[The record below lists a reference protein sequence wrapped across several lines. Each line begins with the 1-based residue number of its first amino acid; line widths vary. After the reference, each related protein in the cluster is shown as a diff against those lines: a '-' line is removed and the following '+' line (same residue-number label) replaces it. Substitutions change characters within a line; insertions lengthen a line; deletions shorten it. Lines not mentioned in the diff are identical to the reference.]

1 MLSSPIQPSHP
12 INYHS
17 LQSTLSAS
25 VPSSA
30 SAAIKTKNKSTKTMT
45 PVPSSDLKSSPA
57 VKIQTE
63 DNFNIPNN
71 TLRIGSRKSKLAV
84 KQSEIVGGVITKRFP
99 QISTPIVTVSTLGDQ
114 FQNKPLYSFGG
125 KALWTKEL
133 EILLLESVGEYEKI
147 DLIVHSL
154 KDMPTSLPDEFELGC
169 ILEREDPRDAL
180 VMKLDSPYKSLG
192 DLPDGSVVGTSS
204 VRRSAQL
211 LKNFPHLQFKS
222 VRGNINT
229 RLSKL
234 DDPEQ
239 GYDCIILAAAGLLRL
254 NLDSRITQYLNE
266 DIMYHAVGQ
275 GALGIEV
282 RKNDPV
288 LSKVCKEIIHFESA
302 ICCAAERSLLKF
314 LEGGCSVP
322 VGCKTTYNES
332 NKTLELKAI
341 VLSTDGKES
350 VEDKLTATVESI
362 KDAQELGVNLA
373 KIMIENGAKKILD
386 EINFDKINEIK
397 QAGLTNQN

>member
-1 MLSSPIQPSHP
+1 M
-12 INYHS
+12 
-17 LQSTLSAS
+17 
-25 VPSSA
+25 
-30 SAAIKTKNKSTKTMT
+30 
-45 PVPSSDLKSSPA
+45 
-57 VKIQTE
+57 
-63 DNFNIPNN
+63 
-71 TLRIGSRKSKLAV
+71 
-84 KQSEIVGGVITKRFP
+84 
-99 QISTPIVTVSTLGDQ
+99 
-114 FQNKPLYSFGG
+114 
-125 KALWTKEL
+125 
-133 EILLLESVGEYEKI
+133 ILI
-147 DLIVHSL
+147 I
-154 KDMPTSLPDEFELGC
+154 
-169 ILEREDPRDAL
+169 DPRDAL
-180 VMKLDSPYKSLG
+180 VMKIDSPYKSLG

-234 DDPEQ
+234 DDSEQ

-254 NLDSRITQYLNE
+254 NLDFRITQYLNE

-288 LSKVCKEIIHFESA
+288 LSKVCKEIVHFESA

-322 VGCKTTYNES
+322 VGCKTNYNKS
-332 NKTLELKAI
+332 DKTLELKAI

-350 VEDKLTATVESI
+350 VEDELTATVESI

-397 QAGLTNQN
+397 QAGLTNQIQN